1 MFMSLIALSA
11 AHAEVS
17 IGAGGG
23 LPYGIGGVS
32 VEALHTGPGGFGISA
47 HAGVGV
53 AATVGAHIWSPGEKV
68 RFGLGSSVSA
78 LWEDIGYSS
87 GSSCGYALVEEGQTA
102 PDPTFQVSPS
112 VYSVDVAVDHDVGAP
127 GGLGLRYGLGAG
139 LVIAGCVGGILPVP
153 TIALS
158 YRF

>member
-1 MFMSLIALSA
+1 MLMSLLVLSA
-11 AHAEVS
+11 AHAEASVS
-17 IGAGGG
+17 AGGG
-23 LPYGIGGVS
+23 MPYGIGGGNA
-32 VEALHTGPGGFGISA
+32 ELRHTGLGGFGVSA

-53 AATVGAHIWSPGEKV
+53 AVTVGAHIWSPGEKV

-87 GSSCGYALVEEGQTA
+87 GSSCGYALVEEDQVT
-102 PDPTFQVSPS
+102 PEPTFGVSPS
-112 VYSVDVAVDHDVGAP
+112 VYSVAVAIDHDIGAA

-139 LVIAGCVGGILPVP
+139 LVIAGCVGRVIPLP